1 MKHTAIFT
9 ALLFSGIATG
19 YQHDLPPSDT
29 TPHERLSPHEHAM
42 LYLNLV
48 EHLYLAIIPQMEAVT
63 QTNSSTPE
71 QRRTIIALYRR
82 LNMAIDHMEHNPD
95 MRREVLS
102 ILRQNPQ
109 RRQHLEQQQQVYIQ
123 SATRC
128 KATGL
133 IPDMPNIRR
142 ITIPTEP

>member
-29 TPHERLSPHEHAM
+29 TPHERLNPHEHAM

-63 QTNSSTPE
+63 QTNTSTPE

-82 LNMAIDHMEHNPD
+82 LNMAIDHMENNPD
-95 MRREVLS
+95 MRQEVLS